1 MYFEIQFF
9 DKMYC
14 KMFLVWS
21 SFDCYIIEKYIC
33 ISRVIFFSWED
44 YFSCRFGR
52 IWVKKNFPLKNPFW
66 YEWGVMMSKIFG
78 TVIFVL
84 DNAKYKFENYK
95 RDNYYKNYNKLQK
108 FENYKRD
115 NLDQTLFTMTN
126 NWRHNSL

>member
-1 MYFEIQFF
+1 
-9 DKMYC
+9 
-14 KMFLVWS
+14 
-21 SFDCYIIEKYIC
+21 
-33 ISRVIFFSWED
+33 
-44 YFSCRFGR
+44 
-52 IWVKKNFPLKNPFW
+52 
-66 YEWGVMMSKIFG
+66 MMSKIFG

-126 NWRHNSL
+126 N

>member
-1 MYFEIQFF
+1 
-9 DKMYC
+9 
-14 KMFLVWS
+14 
-21 SFDCYIIEKYIC
+21 
-33 ISRVIFFSWED
+33 
-44 YFSCRFGR
+44 
-52 IWVKKNFPLKNPFW
+52 
-66 YEWGVMMSKIFG
+66 MSKIFG

-115 NLDQTLFTMTN
+115 NLYQTLFTMTN